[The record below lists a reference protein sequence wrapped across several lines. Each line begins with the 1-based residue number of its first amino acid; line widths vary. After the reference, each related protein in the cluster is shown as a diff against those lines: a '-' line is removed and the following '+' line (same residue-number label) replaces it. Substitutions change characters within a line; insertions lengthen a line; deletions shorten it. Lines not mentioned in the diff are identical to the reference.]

1 MSTRLANTR
10 SSRPGS
16 ARTTAPPKSRCTRLR
31 SFSVAPNRARCA
43 ISSTY
48 TGTARGLTTPAAS
61 RDESSRLPTNAV
73 S

>member
-1 MSTRLANTR
+1 M
-10 SSRPGS
+10 
-16 ARTTAPPKSRCTRLR
+16 
-31 SFSVAPNRARCA
+31 APNRARCA